1 MLMKAFGYD
10 RYKMTVFLL
19 TLLIIFTG
27 CKKEKTIQ
35 ATQQPAARDSTQTKL
50 HELMLNNQAD
60 IEANIN
66 SLMKLIKEKEI
77 ELTKAQEELKIK
89 SAELQN
95 KEQQLAKIEVE
106 IKRFRNISYFILVIG
121 LILIIIGLYLISSQR
136 KTETKT

>member
-1 MLMKAFGYD
+1 M
-10 RYKMTVFLL
+10 

-77 ELTKAQEELKIK
+77 ELNKAQEELKIK
-89 SAELQN
+89 SSELQN
-95 KEQQLAKIEVE
+95 KEQQLAKIEIE
-106 IKRFRNISYFILVIG
+106 IKRFRNISYFILAIG
-121 LILIIIGLYLISSQR
+121 LILIIIGLYLISSRR
-136 KTETKT
+136 KIETEL

>member
-1 MLMKAFGYD
+1 MKVLGNNF
-10 RYKMTVFLL
+10 YKVTLFLF
-19 TLLIIFTG
+19 TLLIIFIG
-27 CKKEKTIQ
+27 CKKDITIQ
-35 ATQQPAARDSTQTKL
+35 TAQQPAARDSTQTKL

-66 SLMKLIKEKEI
+66 SFIKLIKEKEI
-77 ELTKAQEELKIK
+77 ELNKAQEELKIK

>member
-1 MLMKAFGYD
+1 MKVLGNNF
-10 RYKMTVFLL
+10 YKVTLFLF
-19 TLLIIFTG
+19 TLLIIFIG
-27 CKKEKTIQ
+27 CKKDITIQ
-35 ATQQPAARDSTQTKL
+35 TAQQPAARDSTQTKL